1 MRIVYS
7 QVRAA
12 FIRALESDK
21 IFMLFH
27 AEWIFSI
34 FPKRAFSPGE
44 VEQFRELVRCN
55 ISSSR

>member
-1 MRIVYS
+1 
-7 QVRAA
+7 
-12 FIRALESDK
+12 
-21 IFMLFH
+21 MLFH

-34 FPKRAFSPGE
+34 FPKRAFGPGE